1 MPYLPAHLT
10 GLRHSQMLSQS
21 CPEGPAGLA
30 EALHTSCH
38 GTAHLEG
45 LFLLNT

>member
-21 CPEGPAGLA
+21 CPKGPRGLT
-30 EALHTSCH
+30 EAVSNSCYS
-38 GTAHLEG
+38 TAHLEG
-45 LFLLNT
+45 LFRNT